1 MRISPFVLLLMFPLG
16 FGFDRNGGIARR
28 VFRRKTS
35 EQSRRG
41 AARGRGDLAAE
52 QLVCVQTRPRG
63 YIFVTADCRG
73 KGTVTLKLDDVPE
86 PLAVIKRDV
95 DAAQRTEAVRN
106 ISLGEHKLKVECAG
120 GIQVEKLVVKAI
132 PELMHCGLGFDPAI
146 KSYGKYDLEFLK
158 KDILPNVTTLIVPP
172 NIKLEPAVIDDWHRQ
187 GKRFVAAVGI
197 NQQAKTAEE
206 HYNYW
211 TGFLEKAPFLD
222 GIIID
227 EFIVNN
233 PIREWLGEITPERQQ
248 RFDEERA
255 QHPIYEEAFRKIRA
269 DQRYR
274 DKMVYAYIGGSGK
287 KLNQEIIGP
296 TFVHSI
302 LDCNFRIGLER
313 YIFEVSSEQK
323 SKDVLQLFVDGIAD
337 WVAKEPTVREQ
348 MVLTFGLFS
357 MPPGGIN
364 KQPNVDYHVWM
375 DQQMNV
381 VANHPV
387 MAGMAGLNWW
397 TSLQADEETVR
408 FVGKLYRHYAI
419 EGKKELL
426 TKDPLFLT
434 HLQNADFEKQLEG
447 WTLHAAEE
455 GSIQA
460 KSFPRY
466 GRIEGRYMGLG
477 RPADPEHIGDTFLWM
492 KRSEKGPNT
501 FSQPIKDLQPGRLY
515 SLKMFTC
522 DYQDLINPQKK
533 TKEEAQP
540 FIGNVSIEGVEV
552 DTKRSFHEAYSSSPE
567 PPIPV
572 WITYH
577 WIVFRAKSP
586 TAKITVSDW
595 DPAPE
600 ANGNIRP
607 GTNVQLPGTRT
618 VPRVTETCG
627 ELS

>member
-1 MRISPFVLLLMFPLG
+1 MRLSPFVLLWGSLFVL
-16 FGFDRNGGIARR
+16 DSAATAESR
-28 VFRRKTS
+28 VVFSGEKR
-35 EQSRRG
+35 QNN
-41 AARGRGDLAAE
+41 LVAE
-52 QLVCVQTRPRG
+52 LLEVAEISQPSNSFAFTRVHAG

-73 KGTVTLKLDDVPE
+73 KGMVTLKLDGVLE
-86 PLAVIKRDV
+86 PLAVIKHEADTS
-95 DAAQRTEAVRN
+95 QRTEAVRN
-106 ISLGEHKLKVECAG
+106 VSPGEHTLRVECAG
-120 GIQVEKLVVKAI
+120 GIHVEKLVVKAI
-132 PELMHCGLGFDPAI
+132 PELIHCGLGFNPAI
-146 KSYGKYDLEFLK
+146 TSYGKYDLEFLK
-158 KDILPNVTTLIVPP
+158 KDIIPNVTTLIVRANP
-172 NIKLEPAVIDDWHRQ
+172 KLDSAFIDDWHRQ
-187 GKRFVAAVGI
+187 GKKFVAAVWI

-206 HYNYW
+206 HYQYW
-211 TGFLEKAPFLD
+211 TGFLERTPFID

-227 EFIVNN
+227 EFIVNK
-233 PIREWLGEITPERQQ
+233 PIREWVTELTPERKQ
-248 RFDEERA
+248 RFEQESAR
-255 QHPIYEEAFRKIRA
+255 HPIYEEAFRRIRA
-269 DQRYR
+269 DERYR

-302 LDCNFRIGLER
+302 LACNYRIGLER

-323 SKDVLQLFVDGIAD
+323 SKAVLQLFVDGIAD

-348 MVLTFGLFS
+348 MVLTLGLFS
-357 MPPGGIN
+357 MPPGGLN

-387 MAGMAGLNWW
+387 MAGMGGLNWW

-419 EGKKELL
+419 EGKKDLL
-426 TKDPLFLT
+426 TKDPLFLA
-434 HLQNADFEKQLEG
+434 HIQNADFEKQLEG

-477 RPADPEHIGDTFLWM
+477 RPADPEHIGDTILWM

-501 FSQPIKDLQPGRLY
+501 FSQPIKDLRPGRLY

-533 TKEEAQP
+533 TKEEARL
-540 FIGNVSIEGVEV
+540 FIGNISIEGVEV
-552 DTKRSFHEAYSSSPE
+552 DMKRSFNEAYSSSPE

-586 TAKITVSDW
+586 TATLTVSDW
-595 DPAPE
+595 DPAQKPTATFGQE
-600 ANGNIRP
+600 QTFNF
-607 GTNVQLPGTRT
+607 L
-618 VPRVTETCG
+618 
-627 ELS
+627 ELEPYHE